1 MEVST
6 EHVEEPHPRTI
17 IRVTTLYKMALQT
30 WMAARRYASLMH
42 SAKAGQSKKHNS
54 IKDPHRHKTLHI
66 TIYEAE
72 CIFDDMK

>member
-6 EHVEEPHPRTI
+6 ERVEEPHPRTI
-17 IRVTTLYKMALQT
+17 IQVTMSCKMASQT

-54 IKDPHRHKTLHI
+54 IEDPHRDKTLHI
-66 TIYEAE
+66 TV
-72 CIFDDMK
+72 